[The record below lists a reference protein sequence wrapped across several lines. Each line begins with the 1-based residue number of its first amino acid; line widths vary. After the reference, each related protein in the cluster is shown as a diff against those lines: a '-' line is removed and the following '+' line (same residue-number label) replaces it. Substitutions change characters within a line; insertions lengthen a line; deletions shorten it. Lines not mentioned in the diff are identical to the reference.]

1 MPPKKTGRDLVP
13 EIIYLLMVRRARL
26 RPLEIS
32 ERKSLK
38 ESKWS
43 SAPLSV
49 IRLRASRGIVEGQE
63 GKPT

>member
-1 MPPKKTGRDLVP
+1 MPPKKIRRDLVA

-38 ESKWS
+38 G
-43 SAPLSV
+43 V
-49 IRLRASRGIVEGQE
+49 
-63 GKPT
+63 